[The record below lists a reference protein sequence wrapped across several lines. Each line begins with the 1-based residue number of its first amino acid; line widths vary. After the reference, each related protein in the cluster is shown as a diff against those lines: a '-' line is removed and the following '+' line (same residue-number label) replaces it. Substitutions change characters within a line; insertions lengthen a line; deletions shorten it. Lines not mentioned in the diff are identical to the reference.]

1 MTSKERASSLIDSFC
16 PHAGTG
22 STRLASNC
30 FLCIE
35 SAIEDAECE
44 ATEREKARAAKMA
57 EAVAACC
64 DKNGKDHFCEL
75 FGCQSF
81 VELASA
87 IRGEK
92 TK

>member
-30 FLCIE
+30 LLCIE
-35 SAIEDAECE
+35 CAIEDAERE
-44 ATEREKARAAKMA
+44 ATEREKERLLVEIKQLLQFRSCS
-57 EAVAACC
+57 CC
-64 DKNGKDHFCEL
+64 HAIE
-75 FGCQSF
+75 
-81 VELASA
+81 VM

-92 TK
+92 KE